1 MPSMDNTYCSTRDS
15 VSKTSQSFNDDPFY
29 CENEDSRRAVFSSPT
44 SLRYKRD
51 VDLKKTPIFGRHPLT
66 PPDTCPDA
74 TIDSLRR
81 ELRSARSSE
90 RTALQ
95 RVAKLE
101 GELQLFTDIERFRK
115 VLKERDTLKRQEKLW
130 EKECQLVLEEL
141 QMVKRRLYDAELRLL
156 TMDSEELFQPQ
167 EEEEEE
173 EGHEDAKMEE

>member
-95 RVAKLE
+95 RL
-101 GELQLFTDIERFRK
+101 LTDIERFRK

-156 TMDSEELFQPQ
+156 TMDSEEYFQPQ
-167 EEEEEE
+167 EEEDT